1 MKNIQIEKVIFLAE
15 KGLLVIVALA
25 TLFAALVE
33 VKVMLDNRM
42 VTLADLL
49 LLFIYTEVLGMVG
62 AFYKSN
68 KIPITLPLFIAMTAL
83 SRLIILK
90 GSGSD
95 PTNILFEAG
104 AILLIAVACLVIRF
118 RPNEKTWDDQA
129 CCSAYR
135 TPIVDG
141 IMGNSS

>member
-129 CCSAYR
+129 CRSGFFIPTVA
-135 TPIVDG
+135 G
-141 IMGNSS
+141 INGKLS

>member
-90 GSGSD
+90 GRGSE

-118 RPNEKTWDDQA
+118 RPNEKTWDD
-129 CCSAYR
+129 
-135 TPIVDG
+135 
-141 IMGNSS
+141 

>member
-1 MKNIQIEKVIFLAE
+1 MTKIKIEDIIFFAE

-25 TLFAALVE
+25 TLYASLVE
-33 VKVMLDNRM
+33 VKVMVDNGV

-62 AFYKSN
+62 VFYKSS

-104 AILLIAVACLVIRF
+104 AILLIALACLVIRF
-118 RPNEKTWDDQA
+118 RPNERTWND
-129 CCSAYR
+129 
-135 TPIVDG
+135 
-141 IMGNSS
+141 

>member
-1 MKNIQIEKVIFLAE
+1 MKNIQIEKVIFFAE

-33 VKVMLDNRM
+33 VKVMLDNHM

-118 RPNEKTWDDQA
+118 RPNEKTWDD
-129 CCSAYR
+129 
-135 TPIVDG
+135 
-141 IMGNSS
+141 

>member
-1 MKNIQIEKVIFLAE
+1 MTKIKIENLIFFAE

-25 TLFAALVE
+25 TLFASLVE
-33 VKVMLDNRM
+33 VKGMLENGV

-62 AFYKSN
+62 VFYKSS

-104 AILLIAVACLVIRF
+104 AILLIALACLVIRF
-118 RPNEKTWDDQA
+118 RPNEKTWDD
-129 CCSAYR
+129 
-135 TPIVDG
+135 
-141 IMGNSS
+141 

>member
-1 MKNIQIEKVIFLAE
+1 MKNVKIEKVIFLAE

-118 RPNEKTWDDQA
+118 RPNEKTWDD
-129 CCSAYR
+129 
-135 TPIVDG
+135 
-141 IMGNSS
+141 

>member
-95 PTNILFEAG
+95 QTNILFEAG

-118 RPNEKTWDDQA
+118 RPNEKTWDD
-129 CCSAYR
+129 
-135 TPIVDG
+135 
-141 IMGNSS
+141 

>member
-1 MKNIQIEKVIFLAE
+1 MIKIKIEDLIFFTE

-25 TLFAALVE
+25 TLFASLVE
-33 VKVMLDNRM
+33 VKGMLENGV

-62 AFYKSN
+62 VFYKSS

-104 AILLIAVACLVIRF
+104 AILLIALACLVIRF
-118 RPNEKTWDDQA
+118 RPNEKTWDD
-129 CCSAYR
+129 
-135 TPIVDG
+135 
-141 IMGNSS
+141 

>member
-1 MKNIQIEKVIFLAE
+1 MSNLSIEKVIFFAE

-25 TLFAALVE
+25 TIFASLVE
-33 VKVMLDNRM
+33 VKFMWDSST

-62 AFYKSN
+62 AFYKSS

-90 GSGSD
+90 GSGSE

-118 RPNEKTWDDQA
+118 RPNEKTWDD
-129 CCSAYR
+129 
-135 TPIVDG
+135 
-141 IMGNSS
+141 